1 MTSRFRLRGACALI
15 TIAWA
20 LVTAASLSAH
30 EFWIEPT
37 SFAPEPGKII
47 GIRARVGDGVL
58 GDPVPR
64 DPALLE
70 KLVVDSG
77 TGATP
82 VVGRDGGD
90 PAGLL
95 RIAVGGLH
103 VIGYLGKP
111 TPVEIPVDTFNTYL
125 HDEGLDAVIT
135 ERARRGTSRLGARE
149 LFTRCAKTLVLAGAT
164 RPDQHDRLLGFP
176 LELLAETSPYSLP
189 PNGELTVRLLF
200 HGQPLPG
207 ALVTAI
213 RRRNGERMSVRSD
226 SSGRA
231 RFTFPADGAWLIK
244 SVHMT
249 APPVRAN
256 ADWVS
261 YWASLTF
268 ELPANGQ
275 PAPAGTH

>member
-1 MTSRFRLRGACALI
+1 
-15 TIAWA
+15 
-20 LVTAASLSAH
+20 
-30 EFWIEPT
+30 
-37 SFAPEPGKII
+37 
-47 GIRARVGDGVL
+47 
-58 GDPVPR
+58 
-64 DPALLE
+64 
-70 KLVVDSG
+70 
-77 TGATP
+77 
-82 VVGRDGGD
+82 
-90 PAGLL
+90 
-95 RIAVGGLH
+95 
-103 VIGYLGKP
+103 
-111 TPVEIPVDTFNTYL
+111 
-125 HDEGLDAVIT
+125 
-135 ERARRGTSRLGARE
+135 
-149 LFTRCAKTLVLAGAT
+149 
-164 RPDQHDRLLGFP
+164 

-200 HGQPLPG
+200 HGRPLPG

-231 RFTFPADGAWLIK
+231 RFTFPADGAWLIT

-249 APPVRAN
+249 APPRRTN